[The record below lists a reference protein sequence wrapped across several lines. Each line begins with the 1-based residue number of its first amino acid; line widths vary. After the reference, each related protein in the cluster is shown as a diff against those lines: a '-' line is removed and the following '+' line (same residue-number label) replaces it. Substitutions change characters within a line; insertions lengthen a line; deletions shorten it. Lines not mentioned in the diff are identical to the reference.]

1 MVRSECIAFVNQLG
15 TFQSAN
21 QLVIKALLFKFA
33 LNHLLT
39 HFCNASVK
47 RNCYANL
54 NAPVVAA
61 LIITAD

>member
-15 TFQSAN
+15 TFQSTN
-21 QLVIKALLFKFA
+21 QLVIEAFFFKLA

-39 HFCNASVK
+39 HFCDASVK
-47 RNCYANL
+47 RNCHASL
-54 NAPVVAA
+54 NAPIVAA